1 MKKIEI
7 KCSLELL
14 EDFHIGTGS
23 GNIGLYDDGQLKD
36 KLGLPL
42 INSSTIKG
50 LLRDSCSQLD
60 RMRERLGVNEAS
72 WYKRIFESHEDMSSL
87 DIQIEADGFPENPTI
102 IHLWLMFNYCG

>member
-50 LLRDSCSQLD
+50 LLRDS
-60 RMRERLGVNEAS
+60 
-72 WYKRIFESHEDMSSL
+72 
-87 DIQIEADGFPENPTI
+87 
-102 IHLWLMFNYCG
+102 